1 MGTPTLVCVWSCP
14 DFSAPAGRPFRFY
27 AAEILL
33 ALEYENGFHKRFKK
47 YMVPQATSSA
57 KLTRSFLIYLVV
69 VFRCMSLNNFLLFDP
84 FLEALTATEA
94 GGTSFMSSVSS
105 SDPGTSPFFLPDEG
119 SSKISEL
126 DLNTSHSDVQFR
138 GNVRDAIS
146 LPRNTPSGSS
156 PLCSICQHKAPIF
169 GKPPRWFSFV
179 ELELATNRFSQDNF
193 LATQRDTSRWT
204 FERLL

>member
-14 DFSAPAGRPFRFY
+14 DFSAPAGVFPLLFAVAVRSFGALSLCRKNEMWFY

-33 ALEYENGFHKRFKK
+33 ALEYENGFHKRNINLVFPSSNQWFPMVESLSKGEPGSYDIGLILLKK
-47 YMVPQATSSA
+47 
-57 KLTRSFLIYLVV
+57 L
-69 VFRCMSLNNFLLFDP
+69 
-84 FLEALTATEA
+84 
-94 GGTSFMSSVSS
+94 
-105 SDPGTSPFFLPDEG
+105 
-119 SSKISEL
+119 SEL

-204 FERLL
+204 GGCCKTTQTGNLSRGS

>member
-1 MGTPTLVCVWSCP
+1 MGRATLR
-14 DFSAPAGRPFRFY
+14 DAMFY

-33 ALEYENGFHKRFKK
+33 ALEYENGFHKRVIKD
-47 YMVPQATSSA
+47 TD
-57 KLTRSFLIYLVV
+57 VV
-69 VFRCMSLNNFLLFDP
+69 QLGP
-84 FLEALTATEA
+84 HQ
-94 GGTSFMSSVSS
+94 SSVSS
-105 SDPGTSPFFLPDEG
+105 SNPGTSPFFLPVTSGSLRVESLVQRRTGILMIRTHTLKDEG
-119 SSKISEL
+119 SFRKLCEL

-204 FERLL
+204 GGCCKTTQTGNLSRGS

>member
-1 MGTPTLVCVWSCP
+1 MLSEHAV
-14 DFSAPAGRPFRFY
+14 RFY

-33 ALEYENGFHKRFKK
+33 ALEYENGFHK
-47 YMVPQATSSA
+47 
-57 KLTRSFLIYLVV
+57 
-69 VFRCMSLNNFLLFDP
+69 RCMSLNNFLLFDP

-94 GGTSFMSSVSS
+94 GTSSVISFQHGWLILS
-105 SDPGTSPFFLPDEG
+105 LQAVHSFSD
-119 SSKISEL
+119 
-126 DLNTSHSDVQFR
+126 SHSDVQFR

-204 FERLL
+204 GGCCKTTQTGNLSRGS